1 MIMHTVREQD
11 AYDLGFAQAQDFW
24 VPKFQNDLVE
34 AILSDAVIGMT
45 WSTENVERLVIL
57 IEDFDYGQTR

>member
-11 AYDLGFAQAQDFW
+11 AYDLGFEQAQDFW

-45 WSTENVERLVIL
+45 WDTENVERLVKL

>member
-1 MIMHTVREQD
+1 MIMNTVREQD
-11 AYDLGFAQAQDFW
+11 AYDLGFEQAQDFW

-34 AILSDAVIGMT
+34 ALISDAVISVT
-45 WSTENVERLVIL
+45 FDTEQVEHLVKL